1 MVKAEKLDA
10 PKELNFIKN
19 GKLNM
24 VVVRQPNKEVVK
36 IDTSTQQFL
45 TNPLILRAD
54 QMDQILFQPTA
65 VFKVTLDFR
74 KVLPC
79 VEGTAVRESTD
90 WVLCSCMGQMASFN
104 KVDEVLV
111 LSQCVV
117 TVQSNVDPLVMPFQ
131 CVLKFEEDEWVVVR
145 VSR

>member
-1 MVKAEKLDA
+1 MVKSEKLDA
-10 PKELNFIKN
+10 PKELNFIKT

-24 VVVRQPNKEVVK
+24 IVVRQPNKEVTK

-45 TNPLILRAD
+45 SNPQVVRAD
-54 QMDQILFQPTA
+54 QMDQILFVQNA

-90 WVLCSCMGQMASFN
+90 WVLCSCMGQMASYN

-117 TVQSNVDPLVMPFQ
+117 TVQSNVDPLVMPFS
-131 CVLKFEEDEWVVVR
+131 CVLKFEDDEWEVIR